1 MVMSNSKAKRARL
14 GDFTSALPPTLYW
27 DASFL
32 INAIYDRGTWHDEC
46 TAFAARLD
54 QSETVSYVST
64 LALDETWFVLLQ
76 LLISDDYPGAPFWR
90 VLNTDR
96 SVISTY
102 VDRLETITNDIYA
115 NPRIRV
121 VSVASSAPR
130 SALYNMRAFH
140 LLPRDAMHLAAMRQ
154 HKVEHIVTTDADF
167 LSVSGILIYTC
178 NPAILAS

>member
-1 MVMSNSKAKRARL
+1 MNKSNTKPARR
-14 GDFTSALPPTLYW
+14 GDFTSALPSTLYW

-32 INAIYDRGTWHDEC
+32 VNAIYEHGTWHDEC
-46 TAFAARLD
+46 AAFAARLD
-54 QSETVSYVST
+54 QSETISYVST

-76 LLISDDYPGAPFWR
+76 LLIGGDHPGIPFWR
-90 VLNTDR
+90 VLNDDR

-121 VSVASSAPR
+121 VSVAPR
-130 SALYNMRAFH
+130 AARLALKNMREFH

-154 HKVEHIVTTDADF
+154 YKIEHIVTTDADF
-167 LSVSGILIYTC
+167 LPVNDISIFTC
-178 NPAILAS
+178 NPALL